1 MLAII
6 DINISLWFSS
16 SLIFGLC
23 RDGTQGVYF
32 KLPPL
37 VSEGEKSPVYLCF
50 LDTDMQDL
58 SELYRKAHLQVIAM
72 RHSPVAEATQNV
84 YMSDDRV
91 DASPAKPRQA
101 PAGEIESVLH
111 WTSLGAM
118 SLWKHG

>member
-1 MLAII
+1 M
-6 DINISLWFSS
+6 
-16 SLIFGLC
+16 FGSV
-23 RDGTQGVYF
+23 QGVYF

-37 VSEGEKSPVYLCF
+37 VSEGEKSPAYLYF

-84 YMSDDRV
+84 YYMSDDRV
-91 DASPAKPRQA
+91 DASPAKPRRA
-101 PAGEIESVLH
+101 PAGKIESVLH